1 MLDGLADSGFIDPVT
16 GFRKAR
22 EDAERAIE
30 LDSNGP
36 SGYLAL
42 AWIQINRDW
51 NWEGAELSLNKAA
64 ELQLG
69 SASILRF
76 RSFLAHSQGRL
87 KEAIGFHE
95 QAITLDP
102 LFASSHSYLSLLF
115 YSAGQYEKALVSAQ
129 RALELNPQKTYDH
142 FSRGEVFLAQV
153 GLKESL
159 AEVKQEPGPSWSLT
173 GEALVYH
180 ALGREPDSNAALT
193 QLSLRGLVRARRQC
207 GPTWNHFAV

>member
-1 MLDGLADSGFIDPVT
+1 MDTNQPRL
-16 GFRKAR
+16 
-22 EDAERAIE
+22 E
-30 LDSNGP
+30 L
-36 SGYLAL
+36 
-42 AWIQINRDW
+42 
-51 NWEGAELSLNKAA
+51 EGAELSLNKA

-153 GLKESL
+153 GLEESL